1 MKFFTKLGSVSLL
14 MVFLVVIA
22 TAGISQAQQSF
33 RLDDGTFVIDNFE
46 QQPVGSLPTGWYN
59 RNGDHKVT
67 QLRPS
72 KRVKYHYT
80 IVKNDSNKFLRYSGV
95 YAMHLNFPFINKQHE
110 NVYNINVYETPI
122 LSWKWRVFN
131 LPNGANIHDN
141 GSNDAA
147 ASIYVVW
154 GFGHILFKKV
164 PKTVRYVWGTAQSE
178 GTVMSKLFGNQKIV
192 VVESGPAN
200 KGEWVTFHRN
210 IVKDYKRL
218 FGDKPPKT
226 PLAILILSDGDSTN
240 SYVKADYD
248 DIKLEPATSVGNGE

>member
-1 MKFFTKLGSVSLL
+1 MKSITNLGTIALL
-14 MVFLVVIA
+14 TCLLIVIS
-22 TAGISQAQQSF
+22 TTESSRAQQAF
-33 RLDDGTFVIDNFE
+33 RLENGTFVIDNFE
-46 QQPVGSLPTGWYN
+46 EDAVGSLPTGWYN

-67 QLRPS
+67 QLSPS
-72 KRVKYHYT
+72 ERSKYHYT
-80 IVKNDSNKFLRYSGV
+80 VMKNDGNKFLRYSGIE
-95 YAMHLNFPFINKQHE
+95 AMHLNFPFINRQHE

-141 GSNDAA
+141 GRNDAA

-164 PKTVRYVWGTAQSE
+164 PKTVRYVWGSGQPE
-178 GTVMSKLFGNQKIV
+178 GTVMSKLFGNQKIIV
-192 VVESGPAN
+192 VKSGAAD

-218 FGDKPPKT
+218 FGDNPPKT
-226 PLAILILSDGDSTN
+226 PLAILILSDGDSTH

-248 DIKLEPATSVGNGE
+248 DIKLEPKKEG